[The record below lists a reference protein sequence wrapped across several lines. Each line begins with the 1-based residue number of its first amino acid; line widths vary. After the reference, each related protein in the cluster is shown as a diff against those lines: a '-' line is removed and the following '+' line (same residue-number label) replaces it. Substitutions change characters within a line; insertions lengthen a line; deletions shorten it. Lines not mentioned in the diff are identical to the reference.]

1 MYMTEVQLQQIV
13 RQQNIRGD
21 GTSDLDMTTVD
32 GKRVSKWSLE
42 AIAFGK
48 AVSDHLKRKV
58 LEFSKKHVGEGS
70 VFLTKNGMPK
80 ILTQFI
86 DKPYKF
92 ELRDEFKGDNPKVLP
107 SV

>member
-13 RQQNIRGD
+13 RQQNISGD

-48 AVSDHLKRKV
+48 AVSDHQ
-58 LEFSKKHVGEGS
+58 KKAGAR
-70 VFLTKNGMPK
+70 
-80 ILTQFI
+80 I
-86 DKPYKF
+86 
-92 ELRDEFKGDNPKVLP
+92 
-107 SV
+107 